1 MMATSYGLNQFWNK
15 KQNSDFMITTPRS
28 LDVYFGKSHD
38 KISIGHLSICK
49 QINGVSSDVSISMN

>member
-28 LDVYFGKSHD
+28 LDVYFGKNNN

-49 QINGVSSDVSISMN
+49 QINSVSSDVTISMN